1 MTKILCP
8 NCKRCLGET
17 ERSLDAMLIC
27 KGCKKKV
34 RVNLDVLSSNYFNF
48 NANNNYERKIK

>member
-17 ERSLDAMLIC
+17 EHSIDAVLIC
-27 KGCKKKV
+27 KGCKEKV
-34 RVNLDVLSSNYFNF
+34 RVNLDVLSSNYFDY
-48 NANNNYERKIK
+48 NANPYERRLK